1 MKKILNKVIN
11 LLILVTAGPLWIAL
25 QLGIAPIILV
35 WNIILCAVYSVM
47 RMWCVLAGKRCKYE
61 WVILADHYGWET
73 ASVPELISIL
83 WNLELIK

>member
-1 MKKILNKVIN
+1 MKKILNKAIN

-35 WNIILCAVYSVM
+35 WNNILCAVYSVM
-47 RMWCVLAGKRCKYE
+47 RMWCVLAGKQCKYKWE
-61 WVILADHYGWET
+61 VLADHYDLEP